1 MTEQATARRSE
12 SITARYRAVLA
23 IASFR
28 RLIAAFL
35 VDQIGSWA
43 YSVVI
48 SLVIYDRSGG
58 SPLWLAGQFAA
69 RWVVGLLASGH
80 AGVLADRYD
89 RIRLMQWTAALTGAV
104 MVGLTVAVVV
114 ESPLWVLVALTALAA
129 LLNAPYGPAAGAL
142 LPDLVDESRLGTAN
156 SMLAV
161 VENLVVVVGPA
172 IGALLLLVGAPAFG
186 IGLNAASF
194 AAVVFIVGRIPVRS
208 QGGAEAGT
216 GLWAQWVDGLRA
228 LGSEARILVLV
239 GYACVAEAVYGASTV
254 VYAPLSE
261 RFGSGSHGYGY
272 LLAATATGSVLG
284 AGLADRLSTRT
295 RVAAVLLAAGLVESL
310 PFLVTAYVPDIGS
323 AIALQVVSGGGYI
336 VVTVLAM
343 TALQRSLPGELLGRV
358 LGVFV
363 ALNIVATLAGSFLL
377 TPLLNGFGVVRS
389 VEIIG
394 IGFSAVV
401 LLAYPAAVRADR
413 GLRPAARDLPERVA
427 LLEALDLFADST
439 AAVLQ
444 RLAAHSEPV
453 AMPDGA
459 VLLRQGEPATDFY
472 VLVEGRLSVRA
483 VSDGHA
489 LSLPHVTAPG
499 YVGELGLLHHRP
511 RSATVTCAGPCRLLR
526 IDGAEFT
533 AALTAN
539 APSVAFLGLADLRV
553 ARTAGPARR
562 AGAGAGA
569 PGARDLPALPLS

>member
-1 MTEQATARRSE
+1 MSEQATARRSY

-23 IASFR
+23 IAGFR

-35 VDQIGSWA
+35 IDQIGSWA

-80 AGVLADRYD
+80 AGVFADRYD
-89 RIRLMQWTAALTGAV
+89 RIRLMQWTAALTGVV
-104 MVGLTVAVVV
+104 MVGLTVAVIA
-114 ESPLWVLVALTALAA
+114 ETPLWVLVALTALAA
-129 LLNAPYGPAAGAL
+129 LLNAPYAPAAGAL
-142 LPDLVDESRLGTAN
+142 LPDLVDEKRLGTAN

-172 IGALLLLVGAPAFG
+172 IGALLLLAGTPALG
-186 IGLNAASF
+186 IGLNAVSF
-194 AAVVFIVGRIPVRS
+194 ATVVIIVGRISVRS
-208 QGGAEAGT
+208 HGGAEPGT
-216 GLWAQWVDGLRA
+216 GLWKQWVDGLRA
-228 LGSEARILVLV
+228 LGGEARILVLV

-295 RVAAVLLAAGLVESL
+295 RVASILLAAGLVESL
-310 PFLVTAYVPDIGS
+310 PFLITAYVPDLSS
-323 AIALQVVSGGGYI
+323 AIALQVVSGSGYI

-343 TALQRSLPGELLGRV
+343 TALQRSLPNEVLGRV
-358 LGVFV
+358 FGVYV

-394 IGFSAVV
+394 IGFSALV
-401 LLAYPAAVRADR
+401 LLAYPAAIRADR
-413 GLRPAARDLPERVA
+413 GLKPAPDVPQRVA
-427 LLEALDLFADST
+427 VLEALDLFADST

-444 RLAAHSEPV
+444 RLAEHSEPV
-453 AMPDGA
+453 SMADGA
-459 VLLRQGEPATDFY
+459 VLLRQGDPATDFY
-472 VLVEGRLSVRA
+472 VLVEGRLAVRA
-483 VSDGHA
+483 ESDGA
-489 LSLPHVTAPG
+489 ELSLPAVTAPG
-499 YVGELGLLHHRP
+499 YVGELGLLHQQP
-511 RSATVTCAGPCRLLR
+511 RSATVTCSGTCHLLR
-526 IDGAEFT
+526 IDGAEFA
-533 AALTAN
+533 AALTTN
-539 APSVAFLGLADLRV
+539 APSTTFLGLADLRV
-553 ARTAGPARR
+553 GRTAGRGRLVGAVPDRR
-562 AGAGAGA
+562 S
-569 PGARDLPALPLS
+569 ARDLPALPLS